1 MRCAPRGSRRC
12 DFSLSAVRNPVSAID
27 VNHLA
32 LILHAHLPFVRH
44 PEHEHFLEEDW
55 LFEAITETYIP
66 LLQMMQRLV
75 NDNVPFKLTMS
86 LTPTLCAMLRDDL
99 LRERYV
105 RHVDLLI
112 DLAARESRRNRDRP
126 QLAEVS
132 QFYFELFT
140 ASRRFFVDDWKCDLL
155 AAFRQLRD
163 CGALEIIGSAA
174 THGLLPLIREQSR
187 EAARAQVL
195 IGRDEYV
202 DLFGDEPK
210 GFWLPEC
217 AYAPALDPILQE
229 ANVRWFVLDAH
240 GLLFGNPQ
248 PQRAIYAPCYTPAGP
263 AAFARDRDS
272 SRQVWSAEEGY
283 PGDPAYREFYR
294 DIGFDLPLEH
304 LGPVARGLR
313 KFSGVKYH
321 RITGRKKEKE
331 IYDRAQAE
339 KAADA
344 HAAHFL
350 EQRRAQFRQLAAAEF
365 DPIVVAPFDAELFG
379 HWWFE
384 GPRFLELFIRKAA
397 FDQKDF
403 SLTSLS
409 DYLQAHPTQQ
419 TIAPAASTWG
429 DKGHLEVWID
439 KTNGWIYPHLQAA
452 ALQMT
457 ELARGNLTVLNGQV
471 SGAAMELRDR
481 ILKQLARELLL
492 AQASDWAFL
501 MRTGTA
507 REYATRRTL
516 DHLARFN
523 KLHDQFV
530 TGAMDENFLADC
542 EWRDNLFPNVNWR
555 YYA

>member
-1 MRCAPRGSRRC
+1 MG
-12 DFSLSAVRNPVSAID
+12 NG
-27 VNHLA
+27 HLA

-66 LLQMMQRLV
+66 LLQMMQRLM
-75 NDNVPFKLTMS
+75 NDNVPFKLAMS
-86 LTPTLCAMLRDDL
+86 LTPTLCAMLQDEL

-105 RHVDLLI
+105 RHLDLLI
-112 DLAARESRRNRDRP
+112 DLAARERKRNRDQP
-126 QLAEVS
+126 ELAELS
-132 QFYFELFT
+132 EFYFDLFST
-140 ASRRFFVDDWKCDLL
+140 SRRFFVDEWKCDLL
-155 AAFRQLRD
+155 AAFRQLRAA
-163 CGALEIIGSAA
+163 GALEIIGCAA
-174 THGLLPLIREQSR
+174 THGLLPLIQQQSR
-187 EAARAQVL
+187 PAAQAQVL
-195 IGRDEYV
+195 IGRDAHV
-202 DLFGDEPK
+202 DLFGTEPN
-210 GFWLPEC
+210 GSWLPEC
-217 AYAPALDPILQE
+217 AYAPGLDVILQE

-294 DIGFDLPLEH
+294 DVGFDLPLEH
-304 LGPVARGLR
+304 LGPIARGVR

-321 RITGRKKEKE
+321 RITGGKKEKE
-331 IYDRAQAE
+331 LYDRAAAE
-339 KAADA
+339 KAADS

-350 EQRRAQFRQLAAAEF
+350 EQRRAQFRQLTTF
-365 DPIVVAPFDAELFG
+365 DVDPIVVVPFDAELFG

-403 SLTSLS
+403 CLTTPSE
-409 DYLQAHPTQQ
+409 YLAAHSTQQ
-419 TIAPAASTWG
+419 TIEPAASSWG

-439 KTNGWIYPHLQAA
+439 KNNSWIYPQLHVAA
-452 ALQMT
+452 QRMSKLANAHKNDSS
-457 ELARGNLTVLNGQV
+457 ELT
-471 SGAAMELRDR
+471 DR
-481 ILKQLARELLL
+481 LLKQLARELLL
-492 AQASDWAFL
+492 AQSSDWAFL

-507 REYATRRTL
+507 REYATKRTI
-516 DHLARFN
+516 DHLTRFN

-530 TGAMDENFLADC
+530 AGQLDEKFLADC
-542 EWRDNLFPNVNWR
+542 EGRDNLFPNVNWR
-555 YYA
+555 YYV